1 MPQETRALGA
11 EELIEKVIPGTRMSK
26 ESVERQMF
34 KKIKTGKSHED
45 FYVSYRDL
53 LYVVDNASIRS
64 YFEGKSAPV
73 LSSGAVPKAER
84 LGEALPDSAAAADK
98 AKDPKRIAAAKKAAA
113 TRKANAA
120 KKAAAKK

>member
-1 MPQETRALGA
+1 MTQETRALGA

-34 KKIKTGKSHED
+34 RKVETGKD

-53 LYVVDNASIRS
+53 LYVIDNASIRS

-73 LSSGAVPKAER
+73 LSAGAVPKAER
-84 LGEALPDSAAAADK
+84 LGEALPDSAAVEDK
-98 AKDPKRIAAAKKAAA
+98 AKDPKRVTAAKKAAT